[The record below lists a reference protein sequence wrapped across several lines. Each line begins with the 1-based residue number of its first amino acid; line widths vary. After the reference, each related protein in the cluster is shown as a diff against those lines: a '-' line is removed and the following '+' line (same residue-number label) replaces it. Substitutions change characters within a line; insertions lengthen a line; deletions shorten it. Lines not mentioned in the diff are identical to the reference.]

1 MKAPPVPLL
10 AVLGA
15 LVFGNALLVVY
26 STARNRS
33 LFAELSSLRMKQQ
46 ALQVRRGQYELEEWT
61 LAAHARVAKLARG
74 KLKMAPP
81 KRVKIVVEASK

>member
-1 MKAPPVPLL
+1 MKTPPFPLL
-10 AVLGA
+10 ALLGA

-33 LFAELSSLRMKQQ
+33 LFAKVSALRMKQQ
-46 ALQVRRGQYELEEWT
+46 ALQVRRGQYQLEEWT
-61 LAAHARVAKLARG
+61 LAAHARVARLARQ

-81 KRVKIVVEASK
+81 KRVKIVVETSK